1 MSAPVSSEDFFLN
14 VSYNESKMSMGG
26 SRFYHDELST
36 YVEDEDTKM
45 PILPDTSR
53 FAYSDEA
60 QQASKVLAGRLA
72 ENLARKHFAASLLQ
86 RKLSEYDLLEEFP
99 ERSSG
104 TTYSF

>member
-26 SRFYHDELST
+26 TRFYHDELSAYT
-36 YVEDEDTKM
+36 EDEDTRM

-60 QQASKVLAGRLA
+60 QQASKVLAGRW
-72 ENLARKHFAASLLQ
+72 
-86 RKLSEYDLLEEFP
+86 P
-99 ERSSG
+99 EKSSYPTG
-104 TTYSF
+104 